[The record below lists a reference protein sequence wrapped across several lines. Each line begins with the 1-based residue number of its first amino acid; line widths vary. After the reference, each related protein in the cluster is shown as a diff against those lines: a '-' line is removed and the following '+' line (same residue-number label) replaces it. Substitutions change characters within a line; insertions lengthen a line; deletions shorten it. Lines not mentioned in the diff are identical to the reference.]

1 MRGQQLQV
9 KKRTEMVPEQ
19 KDSAGLAERN
29 DSQETESINDGG
41 IGDYADLTPDAPAD
55 FEAQPTD
62 RRIGRYLLGELLG
75 SGGAASVHRAYD
87 QIQERFVAL
96 KLLSPNAD
104 DALRNRFRQEARLV
118 AGLRHPH
125 IVQTLQVGDATG
137 DDSAYIA
144 MELVEGDSLSGL
156 LNRRERLS
164 AGESCNLL
172 APIARALDYAHSQ
185 GIVHRD
191 VKPSNVLLRPVS
203 PNAIGIRQRD
213 ELAASAVHEAEQLLD
228 GDSNVLPTEAG
239 RMAADLPVA
248 PLLSDFGIARA
259 LDTPELTS
267 EGRTIGTPAYM
278 APEQCAGT
286 RAVTGRADIYSLGAV
301 LFRCLVGR
309 PPFAGSTTQILH
321 AHVYAPLSL
330 PNDLLASLPPEL
342 IEVLRRSL
350 AKEPEDRYS
359 TAGEMADALTAV
371 AGRILSQENSLAE
384 QTSTLTLVS
393 LTSVGLPPPRQITTD
408 TVIVPA
414 ADDKGDTA
422 LPPTDRSDPPRT
434 VPHEKVLP
442 PPSTRLRPTLA
453 IAVAGSLLVVG
464 LVALIGLFAAGRL
477 PQSSAPASTSE
488 TSAPVAPP
496 PSSPAADTQIDST
509 ANAAASSAAVDT
521 DSKSV
526 EPQSDEV
533 EPPAALD
540 EDLLDACPYKI
551 ASEFET
557 LLREQQDVAE
567 ELGCPNGVPTDPSKS
582 LDPNDPTLPDFEIQ
596 VFQFGKALARL
607 DRPTVYLDFD
617 SGEWEQREHSW
628 RGETRLP
635 VDLELPEGPADGLFE
650 PVRGIGKIWAE
661 SPYVREA
668 LGLATGQPTQTK
680 GVLQSF
686 DGGLLIWLSYNSGEE
701 ETHIFLKSQLRL

>member
-1 MRGQQLQV
+1 MSDGRFG
-9 KKRTEMVPEQ
+9 
-19 KDSAGLAERN
+19 DSAE
-29 DSQETESINDGG
+29 
-41 IGDYADLTPDAPAD
+41 LTPDAPAEL
-55 FEAQPTD
+55 EAQPTD
-62 RRIGRYLLGELLG
+62 QRIGRYLLGERLG
-75 SGGAASVHRAYD
+75 SGGAASVYRAYD

-137 DDSAYIA
+137 EDSAYIA
-144 MELVEGDSLSGL
+144 MELVEGDSLSEL

-164 AGESCNLL
+164 VAESCNLL
-172 APIARALDYAHSQ
+172 APIARALDYAHAQ

-203 PNAIGIRQRD
+203 PNAFGIRQP
-213 ELAASAVHEAEQLLD
+213 EEQPASAVQEAELLLD
-228 GDSNVLPTEAG
+228 GVSEDPPAESS
-239 RMAADLPVA
+239 RMAAELPVA

-342 IEVLRRSL
+342 IDVLRRSL
-350 AKEPEDRYS
+350 AKEPENRYS

-414 ADDKGDTA
+414 GDDREDTA
-422 LPPTDRSDPPRT
+422 LPPADRAAPPRAA
-434 VPHEKVLP
+434 PHEQVLP
-442 PPSTRLRPTLA
+442 PPSTRSRPALVV
-453 IAVAGSLLVVG
+453 AVAGTLLVVA
-464 LVALIGLFAAGRL
+464 LVALFGLITARQL
-477 PQSSAPASTSE
+477 PE
-488 TSAPVAPP
+488 NSAPVGTSESAAPAAAQ
-496 PSSPAADTQIDST
+496 PSSIATETQSDST
-509 ANAAASSAAVDT
+509 AIAPAPAAAVDT
-521 DSKSV
+521 N
-526 EPQSDEV
+526 SDTAAPLPEEV
-533 EPPAALD
+533 DPPVALD

-551 ASEFET
+551 AAEFAT
-557 LLREQQDVAE
+557 LLSEQQDVAE

-628 RGETRLP
+628 QGETRLP
-635 VDLELPEGPADGLFE
+635 IDLELPEGPADGLFE

-668 LGLATGQPTQTK
+668 LGLATGQPKQSK

>member
-1 MRGQQLQV
+1 MSDGRIG
-9 KKRTEMVPEQ
+9 
-19 KDSAGLAERN
+19 DSAE
-29 DSQETESINDGG
+29 
-41 IGDYADLTPDAPAD
+41 LTPDAPA
-55 FEAQPTD
+55 ELETQPTD
-62 RRIGRYLLGELLG
+62 QRIGRYLLGERLG
-75 SGGAASVHRAYD
+75 SGGAASVYRAYD

-137 DDSAYIA
+137 EDSAYIA
-144 MELVEGDSLSGL
+144 MELVEGDSLSEL

-164 AGESCNLL
+164 VAESCNLL
-172 APIARALDYAHSQ
+172 APIARALDYAHAQ

-203 PNAIGIRQRD
+203 PNAFGIRQQE
-213 ELAASAVHEAEQLLD
+213 ELPASAVQEAELLLD
-228 GDSNVLPTEAG
+228 GVSEDPPAESS
-239 RMAADLPVA
+239 RMAAELPVA

-342 IEVLRRSL
+342 IDVLRRSL
-350 AKEPEDRYS
+350 AKEPENRFA

-414 ADDKGDTA
+414 GDDREDTA
-422 LPPTDRSDPPRT
+422 LPPADRAAPPRAA
-434 VPHEKVLP
+434 PHEQVLP
-442 PPSTRLRPTLA
+442 PPSTRSRPALVV
-453 IAVAGSLLVVG
+453 AVAGTLLVVA
-464 LVALIGLFAAGRL
+464 LVALFGLITARQL
-477 PQSSAPASTSE
+477 PESSAPVGTSE
-488 TSAPVAPP
+488 SAAPAAAL
-496 PSSPAADTQIDST
+496 PSSIATETQSDST
-509 ANAAASSAAVDT
+509 AIAPAPAAVVDT
-521 DSKSV
+521 N
-526 EPQSDEV
+526 SDTAAPLPE
-533 EPPAALD
+533 EADPPVALD

-551 ASEFET
+551 AAEFAT
-557 LLREQQDVAE
+557 LLSEQQDVAE

-628 RGETRLP
+628 QGDTRLP
-635 VDLELPEGPADGLFE
+635 IDLELPEGPADGLFE
-650 PVRGIGKIWAE
+650 PVRGIGKIWAD

-668 LGLATGQPTQTK
+668 LGLATGQPKQSK

>member
-1 MRGQQLQV
+1 M
-9 KKRTEMVPEQ
+9 
-19 KDSAGLAERN
+19 AERN
-29 DSQETESINDGG
+29 ESQESAS
-41 IGDYADLTPDAPAD
+41 IGDGRFGDSAELTPDAPAD
-55 FEAQPTD
+55 LEAQPTD
-62 RRIGRYLLGELLG
+62 QRIGRYLLGESLG
-75 SGGAASVHRAYD
+75 SGGAARVYRAYD

-137 DDSAYIA
+137 EDSAYIA
-144 MELVEGDSLSGL
+144 MELVEGDSLSEL

-164 AGESCNLL
+164 VAESCNLL
-172 APIARALDYAHSQ
+172 APIARALDYAHAQ

-203 PNAIGIRQRD
+203 PNAFGVRQQ
-213 ELAASAVHEAEQLLD
+213 EEPPASAVQEAELLLN
-228 GDSNVLPTEAG
+228 GVSEGPPAVSS
-239 RMAADLPVA
+239 RMATDQSVA

-278 APEQCAGT
+278 APEQCAGP

-309 PPFAGSTTQILH
+309 PPFAGSTTQMLH

-342 IEVLRRSL
+342 IDVLRRSL
-350 AKEPEDRYS
+350 AKEPENRFS

-414 ADDKGDTA
+414 SDDREDTA
-422 LPPTDRSDPPRT
+422 LPPADRAAPPRAA
-434 VPHEKVLP
+434 PPEKVLP
-442 PPSTRLRPTLA
+442 PLSTRSRPALVV
-453 IAVAGSLLVVG
+453 AVAGSLLVVA
-464 LVALIGLFAAGRL
+464 LVALIGLITARQL
-477 PQSSAPASTSE
+477 PDSSAPVGTSE
-488 TSAPVAPP
+488 SAAPAAAL
-496 PSSPAADTQIDST
+496 PSSIATETQSDST
-509 ANAAASSAAVDT
+509 AIAPAPAAAVDT
-521 DSKSV
+521 N
-526 EPQSDEV
+526 SDTAAPLPE
-533 EPPAALD
+533 EADPPVALD

-551 ASEFET
+551 AAEFAT
-557 LLREQQDVAE
+557 LLSEQQDVAE

-628 RGETRLP
+628 QGDTRLP
-635 VDLELPEGPADGLFE
+635 IDLELPEGPADGLFE
-650 PVRGIGKIWAE
+650 PVRGIGKIWAD

-668 LGLATGQPTQTK
+668 LGLATGQPKQSK